1 MSKENSTSALHSYV
15 SDSAESTQAAAS
27 SIVGSMPTVSGASVI
42 ALSGDLGAGK
52 TQFAKGVGRALGISR
67 TITSPTFLIMRSY
80 KASQGPWEYLFHLDC
95 YRLEDPQE
103 LRVLGWDEIAS
114 NPKNLIVVEWAER
127 VCALLPPWTVWV
139 ELEVVSP
146 TKRAINVRP

>member
-1 MSKENSTSALHSYV
+1 MSKENSTNAPTSYG
-15 SDSAESTQAAAS
+15 SDSAETTQAAAS
-27 SIVGSMPTVSGASVI
+27 SIVGSMPAVSGASII

-52 TQFAKGVGRALGISR
+52 TQFAKGVARALGIAR

-80 KASQGPWEYLFHLDC
+80 KASLGPWEHLFHLDC

-103 LRVLGWDEIAS
+103 LRVLGWDEIVA

-127 VCALLPPWTVWV
+127 VSALLPPSTVWV

-146 TKRAINVRP
+146 TKRTITVRP